1 MTRMKLI
8 MIIID
13 YITKKQQH
21 VNLLNKRTPDDN
33 NTLDTEVVVPLK
45 YFSKFWR
52 FIDLILVNCELT
64 VILINLVCHGEKN
77 VQYQKYQ

>member
-1 MTRMKLI
+1 

>member
-64 VILINLVCHGEKN
+64 VILIDLGCHGEKN

>member
-1 MTRMKLI
+1 

-52 FIDLILVNCELT
+52 FIDLMLVNCELT

-77 VQYQKYQ
+77 VQNQKYQ

>member
-52 FIDLILVNCELT
+52 FIDLILVNYELT